1 MEFQHTLSNT
11 EFMQAYSHQLKFW
24 VIPTKEPTCHQ
35 ASTDYEYENEH
46 VDKEI
51 TLVSPF
57 YCNLL
62 PIKNT
67 LGLIIFKLQEMQNSV
82 VQGFSFKA
90 FK

>member
-24 VIPTKEPTCHQ
+24 VIPTKESTRHQ
-35 ASTDYEYENEH
+35 ASTDCEEENER

-57 YCNLL
+57 HCNLL
-62 PIKNT
+62 PIKNR
-67 LGLIIFKLQEMQNSV
+67 LGLIIFKLQEMKNSV
-82 VQGFSFKA
+82 VQGYSFKA